1 MAEPSKQQIEEE
13 SPKKK
18 KYKDLS
24 SYVFVGC
31 LIIGLG
37 ISFATHTMPVG
48 IFIGMG
54 VGFLLMALIRH
65 KTSDQ

>member
-1 MAEPSKQQIEEE
+1 MAESSKQQYEEE

-18 KYKDLS
+18 KYKDIS

-37 ISFATHTMPVG
+37 ISFATNTIPVG

-54 VGFLLMALIRH
+54 IGFLLMALIRH
-65 KTSDQ
+65 KMSDE